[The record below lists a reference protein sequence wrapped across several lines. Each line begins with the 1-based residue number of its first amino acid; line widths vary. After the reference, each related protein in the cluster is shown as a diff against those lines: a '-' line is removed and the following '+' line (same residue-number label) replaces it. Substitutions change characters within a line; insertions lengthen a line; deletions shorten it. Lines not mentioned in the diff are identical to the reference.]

1 MFLPTKRFV
10 AKKKEKKKHLATKS
24 FVAKRKSNIWLLN
37 LLKAKEKQPF
47 GY

>member
-10 AKKKEKKKHLATKS
+10 ANKKEKKKHLATKS
-24 FVAKRKSNIWLLN
+24 FVAKRKSNMWLPNFLQ
-37 LLKAKEKQPF
+37 AKEKQPF